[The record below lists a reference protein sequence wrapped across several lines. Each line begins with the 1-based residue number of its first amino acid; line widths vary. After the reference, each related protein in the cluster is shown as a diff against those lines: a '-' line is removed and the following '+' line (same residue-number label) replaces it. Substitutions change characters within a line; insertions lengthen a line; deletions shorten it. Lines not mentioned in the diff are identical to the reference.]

1 MADEKNAKDKNE
13 RHEGFQGVPKEDMDV
28 LKKAAAMYERLTG
41 ESVKAVGMIPTAP
54 AEEKDPDAIAK
65 LAETQLE
72 AQAKVTKATEEA
84 QQAERKL
91 QQAQNAGLGDVK
103 DLAHPEPILAPI
115 AAKQQESVAAFKSKK
130 GEPPKREAEP
140 KAVSARVSG

>member
-1 MADEKNAKDKNE
+1 MADEKNAKANDKQ
-13 RHEGFQGVPKEDMDV
+13 HEGFQGVPKEDMDV

-54 AEEKDPDAIAK
+54 AEEKDPEALAK

-72 AQAKVTKATEEA
+72 AQAKVTAATEKA
-84 QQAERKL
+84 QQAERQL
-91 QQAQNAGLGDVK
+91 QQAQNAGLGDIK
-103 DLAHPEPILAPI
+103 EMAHPEPILAPI
-115 AAKQQESVAAFKSKK
+115 AAKQQEAVTAFKGKK

-140 KAVSARVSG
+140 KSSSVRVSG